1 MAKVTSIVLLFLYIG
16 SCHCDWW
23 TDYLKNLVDKGR
35 EPTWAPDYL
44 DKQLQKDTQN
54 AALIKAIQDALNE
67 VYEAIEDNAP
77 TGGTSSGGDI
87 KDQIDNIKYQLQV
100 LDEFKKQEERK
111 NDNIDHRFKQ
121 IQTALSELYEKVEG
135 GQGKSGSGNTYT
147 RWGKTSCPSTAALVY
162 EGYAAGNAK
171 YEKGGGANFLCLPKD
186 PEWRSYS
193 DSKATYIGRIFG
205 VEYQIK
211 DNSVYSTSFHDKEMP
226 CSVCLITKKS
236 TSLMVPGK
244 VTCPYGWTKEYTG
257 YLMSQAIAGNRQP
270 SEYICVD
277 ENLDAVD
284 GNKAD
289 NDQGNVYLVEGV
301 CGSLKCPPYVGGREL
316 TCVVCSK

>member
-1 MAKVTSIVLLFLYIG
+1 MARVTSLVLLFLFIG
-16 SCHCDWW
+16 SCQCDWW
-23 TDYLKNLVDKGR
+23 TDYLSNLVNKGR

-44 DKQLQKDTQN
+44 DKQLKKDTQN

-67 VYEAIEDNAP
+67 TNSRNNKRDRIITLTTD
-77 TGGTSSGGDI
+77 
-87 KDQIDNIKYQLQV
+87 L
-100 LDEFKKQEERK
+100 
-111 NDNIDHRFKQ
+111 HRFK
-121 IQTALSELYEKVEG
+121 LLDELYEKVEG
-135 GQGKSGSGNTYT
+135 GQGKAGSGNTYT

-193 DSKATYIGRIFG
+193 DSKATYIGRVFG

-226 CSVCLITKKS
+226 CSVCLITEKS

-244 VTCPYGWTKEYTG
+244 VTCPTGWTKEYTG

>member
-1 MAKVTSIVLLFLYIG
+1 MKVQFLIVFFL
-16 SCHCDWW
+16 
-23 TDYLKNLVDKGR
+23 
-35 EPTWAPDYL
+35 
-44 DKQLQKDTQN
+44 
-54 AALIKAIQDALNE
+54 KAIRCQATE
-67 VYEAIEDNAP
+67 
-77 TGGTSSGGDI
+77 S
-87 KDQIDNIKYQLQV
+87 V
-100 LDEFKKQEERK
+100 LDMFPEFKREIGRIDVLQPRIDGLQTRIDGLERENK
-111 NDNIDHRFKQ
+111 
-121 IQTALSELYEKVEG
+121 ALKARV
-135 GQGKSGSGNTYT
+135 KAGSGNTYT

-171 YEKGGGANFLCLPKD
+171 TEKGGGANFLCLPKD

-193 DSKATYIGRIFG
+193 DSKASWIGRIFG

-226 CSVCLITKKS
+226 CSVCLITEKS

-244 VTCPYGWTKEYTG
+244 VTCPTGWTKEYTG
-257 YLMSQAIAGNRQP
+257 YLMSQAIGGNRQP